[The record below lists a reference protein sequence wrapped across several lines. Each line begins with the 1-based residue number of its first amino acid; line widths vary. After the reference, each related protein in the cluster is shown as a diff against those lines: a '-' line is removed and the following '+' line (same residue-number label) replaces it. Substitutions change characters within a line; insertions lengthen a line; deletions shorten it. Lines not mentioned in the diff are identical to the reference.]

1 MLRFQNASKQ
11 CSYSRFGLC
20 VLTLLACSTGCQNGP
35 VLGRMKQSQ
44 IENERLLSEFRSQKK
59 EVEQLRAERSQLL
72 QQQAETEKLAAR
84 LKAQLNS
91 RGESNSSSS
100 MVAGRGD
107 SFSQPARI
115 AQDTRERNSRPSTD
129 RSSNSS
135 NGSVD
140 GLWRPIRK
148 APQ

>member
-1 MLRFQNASKQ
+1 
-11 CSYSRFGLC
+11 
-20 VLTLLACSTGCQNGP
+20 
-35 VLGRMKQSQ
+35 MKQSQ

-91 RGESNSSSS
+91 RGESSSPSS
-100 MVAGRGD
+100 MVAGRRD
-107 SFSQPARI
+107 SFSQPARV

-129 RSSNSS
+129 RSSNAS
-135 NGSVD
+135 NGAVD
-140 GLWRPIRK
+140 GLWRPIRR
-148 APQ
+148 PNQ